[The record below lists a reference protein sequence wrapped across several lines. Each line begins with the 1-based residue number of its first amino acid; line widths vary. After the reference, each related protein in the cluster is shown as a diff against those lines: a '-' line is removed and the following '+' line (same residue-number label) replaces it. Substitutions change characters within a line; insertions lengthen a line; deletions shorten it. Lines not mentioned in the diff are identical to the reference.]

1 MSLSSDDLHNRS
13 SSSTYGVLSR
23 SFPAIALVGGIVLFC
38 VNLWRNRFFL
48 HDDAFISL
56 KYATNLA
63 NAGEMS
69 WNIGERIEGYTNF
82 LYVLLTA
89 GLLQMGVDPVVAVRI
104 INAVA
109 IVLLV
114 GAVFYGVRAL
124 FPARLDMQALSV
136 ALVLGNIS
144 VVVWLLGGLEAPLA
158 AAFVAWAFAFLL
170 VSLTSQDTG
179 LRWHP
184 LIWSGLAFALAVL
197 TRPDGVIVVAVT
209 FFAILFLVR
218 GPFGTRLVMGMI
230 VAGIPFVVFMVH
242 LGWRVSYYGDVV
254 PNTFHAKVGL
264 DLAQR
269 ITKVPDYLLKS
280 SLLYLPVITCAGL
293 AVFVALIWGRLS
305 RIAWVLLT
313 VSLGFFAYVIWSGGD
328 HMAAA
333 RVLLPAIGPL
343 SLLAIAAIGSLPVA
357 LGRNVGL
364 LCLLLLVVA
373 AFNARSFRMD
383 WAAFNGTIVG
393 QHIQTAW
400 PAGSVVALNTAGST
414 PFFGRG
420 HVYIDMLGLNDRVIA
435 KRDDVPFLAQRQKT
449 PGHGKGDAAY
459 VLSRQP
465 DYIILGGAEGID
477 VADAEKWFLTGVELK
492 ALPEFAECYQKQTTP
507 LTVPSELAPYRPN
520 AQALVFT
527 YYQRICAK
535 NPET

>member
-1 MSLSSDDLHNRS
+1 
-13 SSSTYGVLSR
+13 
-23 SFPAIALVGGIVLFC
+23 
-38 VNLWRNRFFL
+38 
-48 HDDAFISL
+48 
-56 KYATNLA
+56 
-63 NAGEMS
+63 
-69 WNIGERIEGYTNF
+69 
-82 LYVLLTA
+82 
-89 GLLQMGVDPVVAVRI
+89 
-104 INAVA
+104 
-109 IVLLV
+109 
-114 GAVFYGVRAL
+114 
-124 FPARLDMQALSV
+124 
-136 ALVLGNIS
+136 
-144 VVVWLLGGLEAPLA
+144 
-158 AAFVAWAFAFLL
+158 
-170 VSLTSQDTG
+170 
-179 LRWHP
+179 
-184 LIWSGLAFALAVL
+184 
-197 TRPDGVIVVAVT
+197 
-209 FFAILFLVR
+209 
-218 GPFGTRLVMGMI
+218 
-230 VAGIPFVVFMVH
+230 
-242 LGWRVSYYGDVV
+242 
-254 PNTFHAKVGL
+254 
-264 DLAQR
+264 
-269 ITKVPDYLLKS
+269 
-280 SLLYLPVITCAGL
+280 
-293 AVFVALIWGRLS
+293 
-305 RIAWVLLT
+305 
-313 VSLGFFAYVIWSGGD
+313 LGFFAYVIWSGGD

-492 ALPEFAECYQKQTTP
+492 ALPEFAECYQNRLHHSRFHLSLRPIDPMRRRLCLRITSAFAPKTRRPDIRTGFAKLPKPPYARQGRMPCARTLKQPTSSSGNGSV
-507 LTVPSELAPYRPN
+507 L
-520 AQALVFT
+520 
-527 YYQRICAK
+527 I
-535 NPET
+535 